1 MIAPIRISV
10 IMPLYNKAPYVA
22 EAIESVLRQTHPAF
36 EIIVIDDG
44 STDGGPDLVK
54 QISDTR
60 IKLVSQANAGVSVAR
75 NHGIDIASGDFV
87 AFLDAD
93 DRYQPGFLAKIA
105 ELIEQFPEAG
115 MLCTAYSCF
124 WDDGNKEERRLRGA
138 PPGQSLCIPDFYA
151 AWAQGAFT
159 FTSTIAIAIAIGL
172 LKTSTL
178 RFPPGEKLGEDQDL
192 WFRTAESTS
201 VAYANSPL
209 ADYRMGVQG
218 SATQGNA
225 VLDILPCYRRLSERL
240 ERKQVP
246 ERMRHGARRLLASHI
261 LNIVRANL
269 SAGSL
274 QKAANFL
281 VDRRTFGNP
290 LYLVRTL
297 LLFAFSALK
306 TNTKP

>member
-1 MIAPIRISV
+1 MTTPVRISV
-10 IMPLYNKAPYVA
+10 VMPLYNKAAYVV
-22 EAIESVLRQTHPAF
+22 EAIDSVLRQTYPAF

-44 STDGGPDLVK
+44 STDGGPDRVK

-60 IKLVSQANAGVSVAR
+60 IRLVSQSNAGVSVAR
-75 NHGIDIASGDFV
+75 NHGIDIASGDYI

-93 DRYQPGFLAKIA
+93 DRYQPGFFAKIV

-115 MLCTAYSCF
+115 MHCTAYTCF
-124 WDDGNKEERRLRGA
+124 WDDGHKEARRLRGA
-138 PPGQSLCIPDFYA
+138 SDGESLRIPDFYA
-151 AWAQGAFT
+151 AWTQGA
-159 FTSTIAIAIAIGL
+159 FTSTIAIVVASKL
-172 LKTSTL
+172 LKNSTL

-192 WFRTAESTS
+192 WFRTAECTA
-201 VAYANSPL
+201 VAYANTPL

-225 VLDILPCYRRLSERL
+225 VLDVLPCYRRLSERL

-246 ERMRHGARRLLASHI
+246 ERLQPGARRLLASHL
-261 LNIVRANL
+261 LNLVRANL

-274 QKAANFL
+274 RNAAKIL

-290 LYLVRTL
+290 LYLARTV
-297 LLFAFSALK
+297 LFFAVSALRW
-306 TNTKP
+306 NIR